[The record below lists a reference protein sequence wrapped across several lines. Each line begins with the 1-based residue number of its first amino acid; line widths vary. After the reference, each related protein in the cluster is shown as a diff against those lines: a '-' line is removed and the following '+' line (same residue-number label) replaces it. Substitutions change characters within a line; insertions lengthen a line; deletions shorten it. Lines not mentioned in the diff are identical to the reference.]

1 MLIDYIKQNPQFI
14 LKDQYCDE
22 DLSGAGTYRPEF
34 ERLIRDCENGQID
47 VVLCKSQSRFSRDME
62 IVEKFINNK
71 FKEWNVRFIGLADNT
86 DTENV
91 GNKKSR
97 QITGLINEWYL
108 EEVSQNIRSAFNSKM
123 LQGEFISPFATF
135 GYEISKNDN
144 NKLVVDPIASKVV
157 KKIYELYINGFGF
170 TKIANYLNYNN
181 IPCPSLYKY
190 RKGSKLNV
198 ISSRS
203 RDEIKWNPNA
213 IRNILTNEIYI
224 GNLIQ
229 GKRTT
234 ISYKN
239 HKIIKK
245 PPTEWIRRENTH
257 EAIINKEN
265 FFKVQSAIK
274 ERKKVLKSNGT
285 VHNFSGKVFCN
296 ECNRYM
302 RKKNSLKNEYL
313 TCSNNYNG
321 YNACENKSSIR
332 YDVLENLVLEQINKK
347 IKEFYDYDFLKVELK
362 NKKEQSN
369 NNHIDMLKKEKREKI
384 KKITKIQKTL
394 KKIYDD
400 KINGILSTEHFKTLI
415 NEYIVEEKQ
424 LDEELKSIDDE
435 LINFEHKTNSSIEEM
450 KLVNKYKK
458 IDKINRIII
467 EEFIDKIYVGK
478 INKDN
483 NTRTIKIIWNL

>member
-1 MLIDYIKQNPQFI
+1 
-14 LKDQYCDE
+14 
-22 DLSGAGTYRPEF
+22 
-34 ERLIRDCENGQID
+34 
-47 VVLCKSQSRFSRDME
+47 
-62 IVEKFINNK
+62 
-71 FKEWNVRFIGLADNT
+71 
-86 DTENV
+86 
-91 GNKKSR
+91 
-97 QITGLINEWYL
+97 
-108 EEVSQNIRSAFNSKM
+108 
-123 LQGEFISPFATF
+123 
-135 GYEISKNDN
+135 
-144 NKLVVDPIASKVV
+144 
-157 KKIYELYINGFGF
+157 
-170 TKIANYLNYNN
+170 
-181 IPCPSLYKY
+181 
-190 RKGSKLNV
+190 LNV

-224 GNLIQ
+224 GHLIQ

-384 KKITKIQKTL
+384 KKITQIQKTL
-394 KKIYDD
+394 KKIYED
-400 KINGILSTEHFKTLI
+400 KINGILSKEHFKTLI

-435 LINFEHKTNSSIEEM
+435 LINFEHKTNSSIGEM